1 MKQAHYLRLL
11 DDLKNQII
19 TGHFRMGDLL
29 PSENELSDLYTI
41 NRATVRHALEE
52 LVKQGYI
59 EKRQGKGS
67 IVLGS
72 QRSLGLLS
80 VRGFSQIAGEI
91 GDPVRSVFIKKPH
104 FTEWDSAFI
113 FILPAIEKQAKCIA
127 MKRIRYIGYDPVM
140 LEQTWLPDIGLPGFT
155 KKEFIN
161 NSLFE
166 TLNKRYLL
174 EIKHVDQ
181 EIRAAVADKPASK
194 NLYIKKGSPVL
205 ILQLKFSTSNPDLHV
220 YSRLICNTEKYPIGN
235 LS

>member
-11 DDLKNQII
+11 TDLKNQIL
-19 TGHFRMGDLL
+19 TGQYRTGDLL
-29 PSENELSDLYTI
+29 PSENELSDLYTF

-59 EKRQGKGS
+59 EKHQGKGS
-67 IVLGS
+67 IVLAT

-104 FTEWDSAFI
+104 YVDWDNEFVFTLS
-113 FILPAIEKQAKCIA
+113 AIEKQARCIT
-127 MKRIRYIGYDPVM
+127 MKRLRYIGYDPVM
-140 LEQTWLPDIGLPGFT
+140 LEETWLPDIGLPGFI
-155 KKEFIN
+155 KKEFIH

-174 EIKHVDQ
+174 EIKSVDQ
-181 EIRAAVADKPASK
+181 EIRAAVADKSAAK
-194 NLYIKKGSPVL
+194 NLYIKKGSPIL

-220 YSRLICNTEKYPIGN
+220 YSRLLCNTEKYPIGN
-235 LS
+235 MT